1 MWGAIRNLADHVQ
14 QETLNGIAGAN
25 QLLEQLDHAIE
36 EEDDDEDND
45 EDDGDVVHGG
55 GEDIV
60 ESSGDVLEQED
71 EEMSVGVKDEGSKQ
85 ITRKEKVTTKVSKEV
100 HSSNTASFTTS
111 SSVAVSSSDYEAVI
125 SSIQKSLQNMKDYD
139 SVEEMRQATE
149 SIDKSVSS
157 LRSICKSQKVA
168 IEDLKLQHK
177 TAMKEV
183 KLLKKCQTEFESDVE
198 SLKVELRENNTAA
211 NKYKNQVNTLQ
222 KEMKSEREVGAKMKQ
237 EKDELVTKLTTQV
250 QSLESELQSDRQAL
264 LKSTEEK
271 DSLID
276 SLKQQLITLTNEL
289 ADESVSYTT
298 RNNSLAEIVKSLEAD
313 LLSQRD
319 LYTKDIGEKDTVIS
333 ELTKNAETLT
343 QTLAKQQSEDSIVD
357 ITAATIESLKQDLQ
371 VSREEAST
379 AAEEY
384 NATIEQL
391 KTELSNFNK
400 QLQLERDEFVS
411 FQNEKQIEV
420 DNLNAKVVTLESEV
434 HDATHQ
440 NSANE
445 NTKDERIVLLEK
457 ELEESKEACIS
468 LSDEK
473 IALYEELKIKTAAL
487 EKELQAERDA
497 IALFKTQ
504 ESNMEERL
512 LEEASRQQE
521 DHATA
526 LADLREQIS
535 LLEAELK
542 SERDNASQ
550 QLAEKSCELE
560 SQRDELT
567 AAIAAQEQLRVV
579 EASLREQLAQSLA
592 EHEVQKEKYSELK
605 QQQTAETIEL
615 TNKFESE
622 MATQRKAEEDKVSA
636 LQMELEAE
644 RNSVSKDGEEKDT
657 QVSELYNRVLN
668 LSKELEE
675 SKEACISLSD
685 EKIAL
690 YEELKIKTAAL
701 EKELQAERD
710 AIALF
715 KTQESNMEE
724 RLLEEASRQQEDHAT
739 ALADLREQISLLE
752 AELKSERDNASQQ
765 LAEKSCEL
773 ESQRDE
779 LTAAIAAQEQLRVVE
794 ASLREQLAQSLAEH
808 EVQKE
813 KYSELKQ
820 QQTAETIELTNKFES
835 EMATQRKAEEDKV
848 SALQMELEAE
858 RNSVSK
864 DGEEKDT
871 QVSELYN
878 RVLNLSK
885 ELEESKEELL
895 TVKDSFTK
903 VSEDNNVT
911 VEAWMAQV
919 SNLETECVTST
930 QRLESEHCAVVN
942 KLNMTISSLEE
953 RLTSQCDETTLELQD
968 KANEISS
975 LQIKLSTA
983 EETFA
988 KATND
993 HNAMVEGLLKAQI
1006 DSTEKE
1012 LAIEREKCFQQ
1023 VQERIIEI
1031 EKLTQQLSVAEQSL
1045 SEATATASGLQEQL
1059 KTVNDRSVPEED
1071 HLEHIEKMMKQIE
1084 QLEKDIVDEREANSN
1099 QVSFQRNEI
1108 DSYQEQLACKEEDL
1122 KRLMSDLNA
1131 EKEAFLVYKNEE
1143 ESVKE
1148 KLQEQLSFS
1157 ADAVKKAEE
1166 NDKIIEKLRVA
1177 VASLEEELATERDKL
1192 SATDSSTDAV
1202 IQSLHQ
1208 EAESLQ
1214 SELSRV
1220 KASTD
1225 AMIATKTAEADDA
1238 VAKYAELTETHALA
1252 MSEIVDESNS
1262 LRAMLEKSETRVA
1275 SLESALAE
1283 ERQAA
1288 DVESTATRSRLAA
1301 LQDELNKLK
1310 QSSKSKIDGLQV
1322 LVTSLENELA
1332 TEKGLCQKIQQDNS
1346 LHIENHKNKV
1356 FSLETELKE
1365 VRESFAEDRSIH
1377 EANLKGLQDQVAD
1390 LSSQLAAEQTK
1401 ALKLSHGKSNFTL
1414 INFVLQSFVMNVI
1427 LFSFLDLNSLQ
1438 YSEKDDGLTIRSLQ
1452 EDIEKK
1458 NKQLDAMKKKDFD
1471 TLRKQNENISH
1482 LQREYDTFAQNATEQ
1497 IQALT
1502 AEVHRYKQIE
1512 SAGALAAHGDEK
1524 TTRNVSQ
1531 VNEDSSEVSPL
1542 VDDVM
1547 KTVAERNGD
1556 ITDGEVIA
1564 DADEFRFQKKESNK
1578 EPLVANPLEVD
1589 LLAKIVAITSLEQEI
1604 VQLKSE
1610 IQSMTVAHASELAKL
1625 QEVLSKKD
1633 LYISSIKDEQ
1643 YRQEREIAQLEEVI
1657 FEKKQ
1662 TRQKVRLLIYSY
1674 ASTCESTHL
1683 LC

>member
-445 NTKDERIVLLEK
+445 NTKDERIVLLE
-457 ELEESKEACIS
+457 
-468 LSDEK
+468 
-473 IALYEELKIKTAAL
+473 
-487 EKELQAERDA
+487 
-497 IALFKTQ
+497 
-504 ESNMEERL
+504 
-512 LEEASRQQE
+512 
-521 DHATA
+521 
-526 LADLREQIS
+526 
-535 LLEAELK
+535 
-542 SERDNASQ
+542 
-550 QLAEKSCELE
+550 
-560 SQRDELT
+560 
-567 AAIAAQEQLRVV
+567 
-579 EASLREQLAQSLA
+579 
-592 EHEVQKEKYSELK
+592 
-605 QQQTAETIEL
+605 
-615 TNKFESE
+615 
-622 MATQRKAEEDKVSA
+622 
-636 LQMELEAE
+636 
-644 RNSVSKDGEEKDT
+644 
-657 QVSELYNRVLN
+657 
-668 LSKELEE
+668 KELEE

-1377 EANLKGLQDQVAD
+1377 EVNLKGLQDQVAD